1 MKVDIKRI
9 KQIILSERE
18 DLYKEM
24 NRYTIKEL
32 NLKSFAYGKVS
43 GELLAYDKLLSIIDE
58 MENFRNMQEEFNET
72 GD

>member
-32 NLKSFAYGKVS
+32 NLKSFAYGKVN
-43 GELLAYDKLLSIIDE
+43 GELLAYDNLLSIVDE
-58 MENFRNMQEEFNET
+58 MENFRNMQEELNET